1 MSPPARRTRRRR
13 LRHEDRVLL
22 EVLLAA
28 APAAAIALGVLWT
41 GSFRPQVQWTF
52 TIILVIAVLAF
63 AHAARQRV
71 VRSLQTVSNLL
82 SALREGDYSMRGR
95 SARPDDTLGE
105 VMFEVNQLADALRG
119 QDLGAAE
126 TAALLAKVIEET
138 DVALFAFDAERRLR
152 LVNRAG
158 CALLGQRR
166 ERILGHQA
174 AELGLAELLDGEAP
188 RTAQLPLAGARGPW
202 ELRRTPFRESGR
214 PHVLVVLSDV
224 SRALREEERQAW
236 QRLVRVL
243 SHEINNS
250 LAPISSIAGTL
261 RHSLRGSS
269 ADAWGDD
276 AARGL
281 EVIERRADSLARF
294 MTAYARLARLPP
306 PERGRV
312 EVGPW
317 VRRVVELEKRAQVA
331 IEPGAEDAAVTGDA
345 AQLEQLLINLVTNAV
360 DAARE
365 TGGGV
370 AVGWH
375 VDDGVVELRVRDEG
389 PGLADTTNLFVPF
402 YTTKPDGSGIGLAL
416 SRQIADAHGGA
427 LVLENRRDAAGCEA
441 RLSLPL
447 VGAERPLPGFA
458 VPHANRSGQASME
471 IRAHERGPANAKN
484 GRDR

>member
-1 MSPPARRTRRRR
+1 MKKRAGRKRRR

-28 APAAAIALGVLWT
+28 APAAAIALGVVWSGPL
-41 GSFRPQVQWTF
+41 RLQVQWTF
-52 TIILVIAVLAF
+52 TVVLVLAVLGF
-63 AHAARQRV
+63 AQAARQRV

-82 SALREGDYSMRGR
+82 AALREGDFSMRGR
-95 SARPDDTLGE
+95 NARGDDTLGQ
-105 VMFEVNQLADALRG
+105 VMAEINGLADTLRS
-119 QDLGAAE
+119 QDLGSAE
-126 TAALLAKVIEET
+126 TAALLTKLTEET
-138 DVALFAFDAERRLR
+138 DLAMLAFDAERRLR

-158 CALLGQRR
+158 CALLVQRR
-166 ERILGHQA
+166 ERLLGRTA
-174 AELGLAELLDGEAP
+174 DELGLAELLDLDAP
-188 RTAQLPLAGARGPW
+188 RTIALQLGGSRGPW
-202 ELRRTPFRESGR
+202 ELRRTPFRERGR
-214 PHVLVVLSDV
+214 PHTLVVLSDV

-250 LAPISSIAGTL
+250 LAPISSIAGILRQTL
-261 RHSLRGSS
+261 RG
-269 ADAWGDD
+269 DPEPPVWGDD

-317 VRRVVELEKRAQVA
+317 VRRVVELEKRAAVEIA
-331 IEPGAEDAAVTGDA
+331 AGPEDAVVTGDA
-345 AQLEQLLINLVTNAV
+345 AQLEQLLINLVANAV

-370 AVGWH
+370 AVGWS
-375 VDDGVVELRVRDEG
+375 VRSGRVEIRVADEG

-402 YTTKPDGSGIGLAL
+402 FTTKPEGSGIGLAL
-416 SRQIADAHGGA
+416 SRQIADAHRGSLA
-427 LVLENRRDAAGCEA
+427 LENRRDRAGCEA
-441 RLSLPL
+441 RLVLPL
-447 VGAERPLPGFA
+447 AGGTNGAREHG
-458 VPHANRSGQASME
+458 G
-471 IRAHERGPANAKN
+471 
-484 GRDR
+484 

>member
-1 MSPPARRTRRRR
+1 MSGRAARTARRR

-52 TIILVIAVLAF
+52 TIILVIAVLGF

-95 SARPDDTLGE
+95 SARADDTLGE
-105 VMFEVNQLADALRG
+105 VMFEVNALADSLRG

-126 TAALLAKVIEET
+126 AAALLAKVIEET

-158 CALLGQRR
+158 CTLLGQRR
-166 ERILGHQA
+166 ERVLGHAA
-174 AELGLAELLDGEAP
+174 AELGLDELLDGDAP
-188 RTAQLPLAGARGPW
+188 RTAQLPLTGARGPW

-261 RHSLRGSS
+261 RHTLRGS
-269 ADAWGDD
+269 AGPAAWGED

-317 VRRVVELEKRAQVA
+317 VRRVVELEKRARVA
-331 IEPGAEDAAVTGDA
+331 IEPGTGDAAVTGDA

-370 AVGWH
+370 EVGWQ
-375 VDDGVVELRVRDEG
+375 VDVGAVEIRVRDEG

-416 SRQIADAHGGA
+416 SRQIADAHGGS
-427 LVLENRRDAAGCEA
+427 LVLENRGDRPGCEA
-441 RLSLPL
+441 RLVLPL
-447 VGAERPLPGFA
+447 AGVDAGGSGRWRGWRPEPG
-458 VPHANRSGQASME
+458 RYS
-471 IRAHERGPANAKN
+471 
-484 GRDR
+484 